1 LTFAYGTYIIN
12 NRDVLALRAKS
23 RAISPKEVNF
33 MIKYESMYILKP
45 DMGGRKERALVKRF
59 SDIVTSNGGE
69 IESVDEWGK
78 KRLAYPIQYINDG
91 YYVLMTFSAPAEL
104 PAELERNYRIS
115 DDILRYIVVNLD
127 KK

>member
-1 LTFAYGTYIIN
+1 
-12 NRDVLALRAKS
+12 
-23 RAISPKEVNF
+23 